1 MSAEPKAPGQTLLR
15 VLAWHKVGF
24 RVDGGGRDSWNADLE
39 DGLLE
44 LVVQAREQGRAAFLN
59 VFFCGGQLRADPF
72 PVGAV
77 PLCGC
82 ADVVSAVPLAEHLL
96 EFLLAGSGCGHALDH
111 VAEGL
116 QARGDPRPGAGVQV
130 CRQVLHQ
137 VLTGSD
143 GLGRSGEVRPPK
155 RPVVP
160 LQSGLS
166 EPMSADV
173 ERAKTTLLHRENS
186 GQTSESW
193 HRRSPRCNTADLRW

>member
-1 MSAEPKAPGQTLLR
+1 MRWTTSLKACR
-15 VLAWHKVGF
+15 
-24 RVDGGGRDSWNADLE
+24 
-39 DGLLE
+39 
-44 LVVQAREQGRAAFLN
+44 
-59 VFFCGGQLRADPF
+59 
-72 PVGAV
+72 
-77 PLCGC
+77 
-82 ADVVSAVPLAEHLL
+82 
-96 EFLLAGSGCGHALDH
+96 
-111 VAEGL
+111 
-116 QARGDPRPGAGVQV
+116 RGDPRPGAGVQV

-143 GLGRSGEVRPPK
+143 GLGRSGDLPGEDLRPVRPAAAARCAEVRPPK

-193 HRRSPRCNTADLRW
+193 HRRSPSLYGRVAPVARVWPPVAGA

>member
-116 QARGDPRPGAGVQV
+116 QAR
-130 CRQVLHQ
+130 
-137 VLTGSD
+137 
-143 GLGRSGEVRPPK
+143 
-155 RPVVP
+155 
-160 LQSGLS
+160 
-166 EPMSADV
+166 
-173 ERAKTTLLHRENS
+173 
-186 GQTSESW
+186 
-193 HRRSPRCNTADLRW
+193 